1 MKLKATILCLLCA
14 GLPFVRVSAQAT
26 LEKKWTTDTTL
37 RVPES
42 VFVDASR
49 NTLYASN
56 IDGAPWENDGKG
68 FISKLSMDGKI
79 TKLKW
84 VEGLNSPKGMAVHGN
99 MLYVADMNA
108 IVIIDIDKGVIV
120 KRHSIEGAENLND
133 ATSSPKGV
141 VYVSDSKKKTVH
153 AFENGKA
160 TLLLDSAN
168 SGLKGPNGLLYMP
181 EGLLVCDRENI
192 FRAGKDNKLTLLAS
206 IPCGGDGIE
215 HIKGEEFVVS
225 CWGGQVFYVN
235 VKTGTSQKI
244 LDTQAEKLQTADIG
258 YDAKK
263 RIVYV
268 PTFFGNT
275 VSAYQLNIK

>member
-14 GLPFVRVSAQAT
+14 GLPLMRVSAQAT
-26 LEKKWTTDTTL
+26 LAKKWTTDTTL

-42 VFVDASR
+42 VFVDEGR

-56 IDGAPWENDGKG
+56 IAGAPWNNDGKG

-84 VEGLNSPKGMAVHGN
+84 VEGLNAPKGMAVHGN
-99 MLYVADMNA
+99 LLYVADMNA

-120 KRHSIEGAENLND
+120 KKQVIEGAVNLND

-160 TLLLDSAN
+160 TLLLDSA
-168 SGLKGPNGLLYMP
+168 SLKGPNGLLYMP

-192 FRAGKDNKLTLLAS
+192 YRAGKDNKLTLLAT

-215 HIKGEEFVVS
+215 HVKGEEFVVS

-235 VKTGTSQKI
+235 IKTGKSEKI

-263 RIVYV
+263 KIVYV

-275 VSAYQLNIK
+275 VSAYQLNVK